1 METVIG
7 FTAIAV
13 ALLIGLGALGVGIGM
28 GLLGGRFLEGAARQP
43 ELAPMLQTKMFL
55 VVALLDAVAMIGVGI
70 ALFFAFANP
79 FIGTVSCKSTSAWAV
94 KICPERPPRRLI
106 SRGDYYR
113 PMRGE
118 AAPTDS
124 KEISSG
130 Y

>member
-7 FTAIAV
+7 YTAISV
-13 ALLIGLGALGVGIGM
+13 ALHIGLGALGVGIGM

-79 FIGTVSCKSTSAWAV
+79 FIAQYQNAG
-94 KICPERPPRRLI
+94 
-106 SRGDYYR
+106 G
-113 PMRGE
+113 G
-118 AAPTDS
+118 
-124 KEISSG
+124 
-130 Y
+130 